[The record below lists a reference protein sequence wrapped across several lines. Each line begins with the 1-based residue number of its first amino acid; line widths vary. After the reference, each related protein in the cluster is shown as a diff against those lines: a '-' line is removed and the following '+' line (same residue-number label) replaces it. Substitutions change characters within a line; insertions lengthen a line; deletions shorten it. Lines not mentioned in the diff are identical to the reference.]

1 MSTELGGQL
10 MGLTDAPTNRIL
22 EDTLC
27 RVCGRITRAT
37 GVVACYQGERIRTPA
52 AFQLW
57 GRASAVFLRLS
68 LPATFSHLP
77 LFLPRAPFT
86 RRHSRRRLLL
96 AHSQPLLYVSPT
108 DSQPTTV
115 SPTYGTTEPECFAKG
130 WEAAGNAI
138 NAKNTETLAIPANK
152 GLHNSPRWRWSSVT
166 PFSCARTCKNG
177 TNCFAEGGGVIITAY
192 LCLKCNDPCTS
203 KSGAI
208 RELAEQADSQN
219 FEVSWEHD
227 LHCRMIAN
235 NFADSYLEASVFCS
249 WERDKIGFGS
259 SGDVTRFVY
268 CCWLSD
274 FACKLCISG
283 GVNTRWR

>member
-1 MSTELGGQL
+1 
-10 MGLTDAPTNRIL
+10 MGLADARTNRIL
-22 EDTLC
+22 EDTPC
-27 RVCGRITRAT
+27 HVCGRITRAT

-108 DSQPTTV
+108 NSQPTV

-130 WEAAGNAI
+130 WEAAGSAI
-138 NAKNTETLAIPANK
+138 NAKNTETLAIPSNK
-152 GLHNSPRWRWSSVT
+152 GLHNLPRWRWSSVT

-177 TNCFAEGGGVIITAY
+177 TNCFAGWGGVMIITAY
-192 LCLKCNDPCTS
+192 LCPKCNDPCTL

-219 FEVSWEHD
+219 FGVSWEHE
-227 LHCRMIAN
+227 LRWRMIAN
-235 NFADSYLEASVFCS
+235 NFAVSYLETSIELLQC
-249 WERDKIGFGS
+249 
-259 SGDVTRFVY
+259 
-268 CCWLSD
+268 
-274 FACKLCISG
+274 FAVGKEMK
-283 GVNTRWR
+283 

>member
-1 MSTELGGQL
+1 
-10 MGLTDAPTNRIL
+10 MGLADARTNRIL
-22 EDTLC
+22 EDTPC
-27 RVCGRITRAT
+27 HVCGRITRAT

-108 DSQPTTV
+108 NSQPTV

-130 WEAAGNAI
+130 WEAAGSAI
-138 NAKNTETLAIPANK
+138 NAKNTETLAIPSNK
-152 GLHNSPRWRWSSVT
+152 GLHNLPRWRWSSVT

-177 TNCFAEGGGVIITAY
+177 TNCFAGWGGVMIITAY
-192 LCLKCNDPCTS
+192 LCPKCNDPCTL
-203 KSGAI
+203 KSGAMWSLQCKQI
-208 RELAEQADSQN
+208 R
-219 FEVSWEHD
+219 
-227 LHCRMIAN
+227 RI
-235 NFADSYLEASVFCS
+235 LEFRGNTSCVGEWLLIILRFHTWRRRSSCYSVLQLGKRWNRIWKFRRCHAVC
-249 WERDKIGFGS
+249 ILLL
-259 SGDVTRFVY
+259 VTRFHV
-268 CCWLSD
+268 
-274 FACKLCISG
+274 
-283 GVNTRWR
+283 